1 MKKVL
6 VTGFEPFGG
15 DKVNPS
21 LEIIKRL
28 SGVKIEGGEIVTCQ
42 VPVTRY
48 ESIDCVLSAIT
59 EHQPSVVINL
69 GLGAGREAITPE
81 RIAIN
86 VDDFRIADNAGN
98 QPIDEPIVASG
109 NCAYFST
116 LPIKA
121 ITQALKNSGIAC
133 EVSNSAGTFVCN
145 HLFYGLQHHLDGQP
159 ITQGFIHVPLM
170 SSASEITDSSSMS
183 IEEMI
188 MGIKLAAEV
197 CLKVERDIKY
207 ESGQIC

>member
-15 DKVNPS
+15 DEVNPS

-28 SGVKIEGGEIVTCQ
+28 SGVMIDGGEIVTCR

-48 ESIDCVLSAIT
+48 ESIDCVLSAIA

-69 GLGAGREAITPE
+69 GVGAGRTAITPE
-81 RIAIN
+81 RVAIN
-86 VDDFRIADNAGN
+86 IDDFRIVDNAGN
-98 QPIDEPIVASG
+98 QPIDEPIVAHGS
-109 NCAYFST
+109 NAYFST

-121 ITQALKNSGIAC
+121 ITQALQNNGIAC

-145 HLFYGLQHHLDGQP
+145 HLFYGLQHHLTGQP
-159 ITQGFIHVPLM
+159 IAQGFIHVPLM
-170 SSASEITDSSSMS
+170 KQADERTASPSMLL
-183 IEEMI
+183 EDMVRGI
-188 MGIKLAAEV
+188 MLAAEV
-197 CLKVERDIKY
+197 CLQVEQDIKY

>member
-15 DKVNPS
+15 DEVNPS

-28 SGVKIEGGEIVTCQ
+28 SGVMIEGGEIVTCQ

-48 ESIDCVLSAIT
+48 ESIDCVLTAIA

-69 GLGAGREAITPE
+69 GLGAGRIAITPE
-81 RIAIN
+81 RVAIN

-98 QPIDEPIVASG
+98 QPIDEPIVENGSSAF
-109 NCAYFST
+109 FST

-121 ITQALKNSGIAC
+121 ITQALNKNGIAC

-145 HLFYGLQHHLDGQP
+145 HLFYGLQHHLMGQS
-159 ITQGFIHVPLM
+159 IAQGFIHVPLM
-170 SSASEITDSSSMS
+170 KPVNDQTASPSMRL
-183 IEEMI
+183 EDMVR
-188 MGIKLAAEV
+188 GIVLAAEV
-197 CLKVERDIKY
+197 CLQVEQDIKY

>member
-15 DKVNPS
+15 DEVNPS

-28 SGVKIEGGEIVTCQ
+28 SGVMIEGGEIVTCQ

-48 ESIDCVLSAIT
+48 ESIDCVLSAIA

-69 GLGAGREAITPE
+69 GVGAGRTAITPE
-81 RIAIN
+81 RVAIN
-86 VDDFRIADNAGN
+86 IDDFRIVDNAGN
-98 QPIDEPIVASG
+98 QPIDEPIVAHGS
-109 NCAYFST
+109 NAYFST

-121 ITQALKNSGIAC
+121 ITQALQNNGIAC

-145 HLFYGLQHHLDGQP
+145 HLFYGLQHHLTGQP

-170 SSASEITDSSSMS
+170 KQVDDRTASPSMLL
-183 IEEMI
+183 EDMVRGI
-188 MGIKLAAEV
+188 MLAAEV
-197 CLKVERDIKY
+197 CLQVEQDIKY

>member
-15 DKVNPS
+15 DEVNPS

-28 SGVKIEGGEIVTCQ
+28 SGVMIEGGEIVTCQ

-48 ESIDCVLSAIT
+48 ESIDCVLSAIA

-69 GLGAGREAITPE
+69 GVGAGRTAITPE
-81 RIAIN
+81 RVAIN

-98 QPIDEPIVASG
+98 QPIDEPIVANGS
-109 NCAYFST
+109 NAYFST

-121 ITQALKNSGIAC
+121 ITQALQNNGIAC

-145 HLFYGLQHHLDGQP
+145 HLFYGLQHHFTGQP
-159 ITQGFIHVPLM
+159 IAQGFIHVPLM
-170 SSASEITDSSSMS
+170 KQADDRAASPSMRL
-183 IEEMI
+183 EDMVRGI
-188 MGIKLAAEV
+188 MLAAEV
-197 CLKVERDIKY
+197 CLQVEQDIKY